1 MGKLSG
7 KSDEDLAA
15 EAAEGSRSSFDML
28 VGRYSEKLYLFINR
42 GINSPDESGDIL
54 QDTFIKVYRNINRFN
69 SRWKFSTWIY
79 TIASREMVS
88 YFRKRSVKKK
98 YIPEGKNKTA
108 ENPEENFFKRETGNI
123 WKLAKKLK
131 PSWYNIL
138 CLKYSE
144 GMSNIEIGKV
154 TNRSAISVRVTLHR
168 CRTKLAD
175 LYRQEESEEF
185 SSVSSGREN
194 IFVKE

>member
-138 CLKYSE
+138 WLKYSE
-144 GMSNIEIGKV
+144 GMSNTEIAEV
-154 TNRSAISVRVTLHR
+154 TGRSAISVRVILHR
-168 CRTKLAD
+168 SCKQIAL
-175 LYRQEESEEF
+175 LYRLEESPELYTVLPGSEKLF
-185 SSVSSGREN
+185 VRE
-194 IFVKE
+194 